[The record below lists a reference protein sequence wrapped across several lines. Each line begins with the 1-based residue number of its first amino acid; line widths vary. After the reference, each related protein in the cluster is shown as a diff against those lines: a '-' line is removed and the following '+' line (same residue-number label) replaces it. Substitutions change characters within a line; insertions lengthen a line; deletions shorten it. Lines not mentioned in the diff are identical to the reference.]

1 MIIGNNSKVAQTLPN
16 RGGTSSH
23 GQNMKESRD
32 PKQRDETITN
42 IQ

>member
-23 GQNMKESRD
+23 GQNMKEA
-32 PKQRDETITN
+32 ETKAEG
-42 IQ
+42 